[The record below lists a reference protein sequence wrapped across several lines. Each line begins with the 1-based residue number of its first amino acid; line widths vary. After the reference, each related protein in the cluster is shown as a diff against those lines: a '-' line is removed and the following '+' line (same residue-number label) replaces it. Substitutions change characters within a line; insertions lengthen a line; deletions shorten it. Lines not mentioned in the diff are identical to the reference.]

1 MVILEKT
8 LTQLKLRHRPYF
20 LWIATGSWILGIF
33 ILILLITLQFSWL
46 IYLWWI
52 PVFLIL
58 NIVIGIC
65 LLLFTQQVINCHFDK
80 QNSLFILRKQ
90 GLLTKKI
97 LWHPLADILDVK
109 LKSTSWNHDKNAHY
123 QIVIVLKSSKDL
135 ILNVGQNSGI
145 DNKLETVNLIRNF
158 LGMPPQT
165 LHKDSLMQL
174 QLYDNTH
181 EH

>member
-8 LTQLKLRHRPYF
+8 PTQLKLRHRPYF
-20 LWIATGSWILGIF
+20 LWIATGSWILGIL

-46 IYLWWI
+46 IYLWWL

-58 NIVIGIC
+58 NIVISIA

-109 LKSTSWNHDKNAHY
+109 IKSTSWNHDKNANY
-123 QIVIVLKSSKDL
+123 QIVIVLKSGKDL
-135 ILNVGQNSGI
+135 ILNVGQSSGI
-145 DNKLETVNLIRNF
+145 DNKLETVNLIRKF
-158 LGMPPQT
+158 IGMPTQT
-165 LHKDSLMQL
+165 LHKQSLTKL
-174 QLYDNTH
+174 ELYDNTP
-181 EH
+181 EN